1 MFLHLQDVK
10 PLVNTSHDAESL
22 AFFTGLPTNYSGIF
36 GLTKM
41 GTNTTMKR
49 FTLYNGRI
57 RLHYDSVTANEG
69 TFIGDAIVI

>member
-1 MFLHLQDVK
+1 MSDVI
-10 PLVNTSHDAESL
+10 PIVDTSHSAESL
-22 AFFTGLPTNYSGIF
+22 SFFTGLPTGYTTIF

-69 TFIGDAIVI
+69 IFIGDAIAI